1 MRDYHTLF
9 LPFVERHN
17 AIEAVM
23 VRESFNVKYL
33 TRTDEF
39 RSIITAT
46 DRYRQMTVVPY
57 AHGVVRRSKLKP

>member
-57 AHGVVRRSKLKP
+57 AHGDAIRKPFD